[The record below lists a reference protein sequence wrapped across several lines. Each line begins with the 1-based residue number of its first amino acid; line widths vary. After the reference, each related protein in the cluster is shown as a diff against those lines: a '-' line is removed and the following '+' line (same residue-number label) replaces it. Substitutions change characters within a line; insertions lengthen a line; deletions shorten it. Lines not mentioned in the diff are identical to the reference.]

1 VEVCKNEN
9 DDNNNKF
16 FEIIDK
22 KISLEEINVGQ
33 LARLISHVGKFRD
46 SDVLNLWKV
55 DVDDSKLNSNST
67 EEDIKNL
74 GGEIMK
80 RQSKFIKY
88 FQDGYKPKEE
98 ENINIVAVIATTGK
112 IIFTTR
118 RRTKY
123 QF

>member
-1 VEVCKNEN
+1 MKTT
-9 DDNNNKF
+9 KF

-22 KISLEEINVGQ
+22 KISLEEIEVGQ